1 MVITYFTFQNKIGE
15 FFCIVNG
22 SLLSYVETYSIA
34 MPDTNTNETQFILSL
49 IGIITNI
56 AASPAGREFLTT
68 DPNGKELIQQMLYVM
83 ALIPEP
89 SGDCL
94 IRYLLFL
101 SLSVPIHNTHTILPV
116 TYNTNYI

>member
-1 MVITYFTFQNKIGE
+1 M
-15 FFCIVNG
+15 NG

-34 MPDTNTNETQFILSL
+34 MPDVSTNETQFILSL

-68 DPNGKELIQQMLYVM
+68 DPNGKELIHQMLNVLT
-83 ALIPEP
+83 LIPEI

-94 IRYLLFL
+94 IRYRL
-101 SLSVPIHNTHTILPV
+101 SAYLSVCLFV
-116 TYNTNYI
+116 CMYL